1 VLDRLSLAVNE
12 PTSAV
17 AAPSETGSGDGFTDF
32 TPVSM
37 VHGSD
42 ALKNL
47 DYTPY
52 PSSALLPLSS
62 TGVPQSSRPP
72 PDRS

>member
-62 TGVPQSSRPP
+62 TGAPQSSRPP